1 MPSFLRK
8 LSVCLFL
15 IMPFSGGLSGQVC
28 DSMTVS
34 VAVME
39 SPFDIS
45 PRYVDTIIVYTDEH
59 YAGYLFPQVR
69 EIPQV
74 VKKYALMIGVEPE
87 KLQNDKI
94 YQFID
99 EWFGTPY
106 RYGGSTKKG
115 IDCSALTRELFS
127 CVADIELPRSS
138 VQMYSCDMVEP
149 FKEKD
154 YSKLREGDLLFFR
167 SRGRINHVAVYLC
180 AGKFLSANRTGGV
193 QISSLDSPY
202 WKRRYYS
209 AGRIKETTSENSST
223 AMK

>member
-1 MPSFLRK
+1 MPPFIRK

-15 IMPFSGGLSGQVC
+15 IMPFSGSVSGQVC
-28 DSMTVS
+28 DSVAVS

-39 SPFDIS
+39 SPFDTS

-59 YAGYLFPQVR
+59 YADYLFPKIC
-69 EIPQV
+69 EMPEV
-74 VKKYALMIGVEPE
+74 VIKYAIMIGVEPE
-87 KLQNDKI
+87 KLRNDKI

-106 RYGGSTKKG
+106 RYGGSSKKG

-127 CVADIELPRSS
+127 RVADVELPRSS
-138 VQMYSCDMVEP
+138 AQMYSCDMVEP

-180 AGKFLSANRTGGV
+180 AGKFLSANRQAV
-193 QISSLDSPY
+193 C
-202 WKRRYYS
+202 R
-209 AGRIKETTSENSST
+209 
-223 AMK
+223 